1 MNLSMR
7 RPKLDAVAAGILSS
21 FTAAMAYGAA
31 SVIGR
36 KVVTEYT
43 SPLVSSLFAL
53 SVGVLTMFV
62 FSIGSLGSDLK
73 APRKAYL
80 HLALAG
86 LGAMVGVTCL
96 FTALQKAP
104 VSVVTPVSSLT
115 PMFSLLFTH
124 LFLSR
129 LEKVTRR
136 TVMGTSL
143 VLAGVLLVS
152 LSTLR

>member
-1 MNLSMR
+1 MKLTMR
-7 RPKLDAVAAGILSS
+7 RPHLDAVALGVLSS
-21 FTAAMAYGAA
+21 FVAAMAYGAA

-53 SVGVLTMFV
+53 GVGVLTMLA
-62 FSIGSLGSDLK
+62 FSIGNLRSDLN
-73 APRKAYL
+73 APKKAYL

-86 LGAMVGVTCL
+86 IGAMIGVTCL
-96 FTALQKAP
+96 FTALQRAP
-104 VSVVTPVSSLT
+104 VAVVSPVSSLT

-136 TVMGTSL
+136 TVLGTVL
-143 VLAGVLLVS
+143 VLGGVFLVS
-152 LSTLR
+152 ISTWR

>member
-1 MNLSMR
+1 MKLELR
-7 RPKLDAVAAGILSS
+7 RSKLDTVALGILSS
-21 FTAAMAYGAA
+21 FAAAMAYGAA

-53 SVGVLTMFV
+53 GVGVLILFV
-62 FSIGSLGSDLK
+62 FSIGNLGSDLK
-73 APRKAYL
+73 APKKAYL

-86 LGAMVGVTCL
+86 MGAMIGVTCL

-104 VSVVTPVSSLT
+104 VAVVSPVSSLT
-115 PMFSLLFTH
+115 PMFSLLFTR
-124 LFLSR
+124 LFLNR

-136 TVMGTSL
+136 TVIGTTL
-143 VLAGVLLVS
+143 VLGGVFLVS
-152 LSTLR
+152 LSTLH